1 MAIHIGQIIKSVAE
15 ERKMGA
21 TELSQHLNT
30 SRENVYD
37 IYRREAIDTAKL
49 LQLSVILKYDF
60 FEHFYQEEPLK
71 ALRND
76 IVTQQQQEIEALNKS
91 LAECNKTLVL
101 YDELFLKS
109 KRVDELE
116 EEKARYFRPNETTD
130 TAGKEGE

>member
-76 IVTQQQQEIEALNKS
+76 IVTRQQVEIDILNKE
-91 LAECNKTLVL
+91 LAERKKTLIL

-116 EEKARYFRPNETTD
+116 EEKARYFKPD
-130 TAGKEGE
+130 DSAQFPQKEG

>member
-60 FEHFYQEEPLK
+60 FQHFYQEEPLK
-71 ALRND
+71 ELRND
-76 IVTQQQQEIEALNKS
+76 IVTQMQQQIDVLNKE
-91 LAECNKTLVL
+91 LGEKKKTLIL

-116 EEKARYFRPNETTD
+116 EEKARYFRHNDSNEPPQ
-130 TAGKEGE
+130 KEG

>member
-76 IVTQQQQEIEALNKS
+76 IVTRQQMEIDILNKE
-91 LAECNKTLVL
+91 LAERKKTLIL

-116 EEKARYFRPNETTD
+116 EEKARYFKPDDSAESPQ
-130 TAGKEGE
+130 KEG